1 MSRKLTLIAAALLW
15 GAVATAPA
23 ANIIVVT
30 ENVDKNLDRVADD
43 QGLIDWLIAE
53 GHSVDVRRNA
63 WEALDSALV
72 AQLNKAD
79 LVIVSRLVTSTSYI
93 QGDEPTQ
100 WNSVKAPL
108 LLLSA
113 YLARNNRWNW
123 VNSDKA
129 TETTPDIYA
138 EAVDPDHPVFR
149 GVPLMTPTAAGRGV
163 AAGIVPVIDPT
174 VGSGFTSFL
183 TTADMGNGRLIA
195 RAAGTGWTWIAEW
208 DAGVEF
214 YPGAG
219 QFAGGKRL
227 LFCAGTQEVG
237 NFLQGEFNLRP
248 EGRQMLHNAI
258 AYLVG
263 GAKII
268 VVTDGRDTDSDGLRD
283 DLDLEAFLVSEG
295 HLVDVRPYYWRELNP
310 AKIAELRAADL
321 IIVSRATDS
330 QYYDDGDEPTQWNSL
345 PVPLLQMSAFFARN
359 IRWEWVNSD
368 LATNNTDL
376 VSLEILDPNHPIFR
390 NVPQTVVDAGNRS
403 NPFHVVHMIDLSVG
417 SGITSFSG
425 IARMGNGRLLAKPLG
440 FEMGWIA
447 EWDAG
452 VEFFTGAGQ
461 YAGAKRLLFCA
472 GTQEI
477 QVTDPV
483 TKKVLT
489 TRVGELNLTP
499 QGLQVF
505 RNAIAYLLP
514 SGPRVPSGPQLPRQR
529 EP

>member
-1 MSRKLTLIAAALLW
+1 MPGKLTLIAAALLW
-15 GAVATAPA
+15 CGVATAPA

-63 WEALDSALV
+63 WGALDSKLIAE
-72 AQLNKAD
+72 LNAAD
-79 LVIVSRLVTSTSYI
+79 LILVSRLANSGGYDY
-93 QGDEPTQ
+93 GDAPTQ
-100 WNSVKAPL
+100 WNSVKTPL
-108 LLLSA
+108 LLMSA
-113 YLARNNRWNW
+113 YFARNTHWKW
-123 VNSDKA
+123 VNSA
-129 TETTPDIYA
+129 AVTNNTPDIYA
-138 EAVDPDHPVFR
+138 EAVAPDHPIFR
-149 GVPLMTPTAAGRGV
+149 GVPLMTATSASRGV
-163 AAGIVPVIDPT
+163 AAGIVPVVDPAI
-174 VGSGFTSFL
+174 GSGITSFL
-183 TTADMGNGRLIA
+183 GTMDLGNGRLIA
-195 RAAGTGWTWIAEW
+195 RAAGTGWTWITEW

-219 QFAGGKRL
+219 QSAGGKRL

-237 NFLQGEFNLRP
+237 NTLQGEFNLRP

-258 AYLVG
+258 TYLIG

-268 VVTDGRDTDSDGLRD
+268 VVTDGRDTDADGLRD

-295 HLVDVRPYYWRELNP
+295 HLVDVRPNYWRELDP
-310 AKIAELRAADL
+310 GKIAELRAADL
-321 IIVSRATDS
+321 IIVSRTADS
-330 QYYDDGDEPTQWNSL
+330 QYYDDGDEPSQWNSL
-345 PVPLLQMSAFFARN
+345 PVPLLQMSAYFTRN
-359 IRWEWVNSD
+359 VRWEWVNSD
-368 LATNNTDL
+368 LTTNNTDL
-376 VSLEILDPNHPIFR
+376 VSLEMVDPNHPIFR
-390 NVPQTVVDAGNRS
+390 NVPQTVVDAGNRR
-403 NPFHVVHMIDLSVG
+403 NPFHVVHMIDLGVG

-452 VEFFTGAGQ
+452 VEFYTGAGQ
-461 YAGAKRLLFCA
+461 YAGARRLLLCA

-477 QVTDPV
+477 QVTDPITHKLV
-483 TKKVLT
+483 T

-499 QGLQVF
+499 QGLRVF

-514 SGPRVPSGPQLPRQR
+514 HGPQPQLPRQR
-529 EP
+529 RP